1 MPTLDEVYAKFGQVS
16 EAAQLL
22 ETEIGTLLL
31 ASRVN
36 NFVSL
41 ADNPTDNAL
50 DSPFVVDS
58 VAARKNLDELDASTL
73 GRLIIA
79 FGKSH
84 ARPNQ
89 LDELGLS
96 DALKERNR
104 LAHRFYRQH
113 NFRRNSDSGRGIMM
127 QDLESMHDT
136 ILKAY
141 KAVILISGID
151 LDALVAAQS
160 EAPTTEDLP
169 FDNRPAFHLPI

>member
-1 MPTLDEVYAKFGQVS
+1 MPTLDEVYAKFGEVS

-41 ADNPTDNAL
+41 ADDPTDNTL

-58 VAARKNLDELDASTL
+58 DAARKNLDEINASTL

-84 ARPNQ
+84 ARPDQ
-89 LDELGLS
+89 FDELGLS
-96 DALKERNR
+96 AALKERNR
-104 LAHRFYRQH
+104 LAHHFYRQH
-113 NFRRNSDSGRGIMM
+113 NFRRNSDAGRAIMM

-141 KAVILISGID
+141 KAVNLISGID
-151 LDALVAAQS
+151 LDAMVAAQS
-160 EAPTTEDLP
+160 DAPKTGDLP
-169 FDNRPAFHLPI
+169 FDNRPAFHFPI